1 MRSPDDADDSQPL
14 TTGAPVVS
22 NTTPL
27 ITLGELGLIEAL
39 RSLYTEVWI
48 SEAVMAEYELGRA
61 SHPLRPD
68 LTPLPW
74 MRVRPTLVPL
84 QLPPSLDAGERDAIA
99 LAHSLQASRI
109 LLDERAARAVAIRL
123 GLTVTG
129 SVGILLAAK
138 RRGIIALVRP
148 YLDKM
153 LEQGR
158 FISPTLSDQ
167 IVRQA
172 GE

>member
-1 MRSPDDADDSQPL
+1 M
-14 TTGAPVVS
+14 S

-27 ITLGELGLIEAL
+27 ITLAELGLIEVL

-48 SEAVMAEYELGRA
+48 PEAVMAEYELGRA

-74 MRVRPTLVPL
+74 MHVRPISAPL
-84 QLPPSLDAGERDAIA
+84 QLPSSLDAGERDAIA
-99 LAHSLQASRI
+99 LAHAAQASRI
-109 LLDERAARAVAIRL
+109 LLDERAARAVAVRL

-129 SVGILLAAK
+129 SVGVLLAAK
-138 RRGIIALVRP
+138 RRGFIAFVQP
-148 YLDKM
+148 HLDKM

-158 FISPTLSDQ
+158 FISPTLYDH